1 MNLALTNKT
10 VFVSGSTAGIG
21 YAIAK
26 TFAQENAIVYL
37 NGRTTD
43 KVNEAVNSI
52 LAVYPKASVKGI
64 VADLSTE
71 EGFKKLTTEL
81 TEVDILVNNLGL
93 FEPVN
98 FFDSKDE
105 DWQKLFDINVMTG
118 VRLTRFYMPKML
130 EKNHGRVVFISSESG
145 LQIPTEMIHYGM
157 SKTAQLSLTNGLA
170 QLTKGTGVTVNAVL
184 PGPTFSQGAE
194 RFFGELATQ
203 RATTIEEIER
213 EYFTE
218 TRPLSLLQRFIT
230 PDEVAATVVF
240 ISSQW
245 AAATN
250 GAAIKVDGGIL
261 KGLH

>member
-1 MNLALTNKT
+1 MDLQLTNKT
-10 VFVSGSTAGIG
+10 AFISGSTAGIG
-21 YAIAK
+21 FAIAK
-26 TFAQENAIVYL
+26 TFAQEGAIVYL
-37 NGRTTD
+37 NGRDAQKVDVAIQEITTSIPGA
-43 KVNEAVNSI
+43 KVH
-52 LAVYPKASVKGI
+52 GI
-64 VADLSTE
+64 VADL
-71 EGFKKLTTEL
+71 TTVDGIEKAGRQL
-81 TEVDILVNNLGL
+81 QSVDILVNNLGL
-93 FEPVN
+93 FEPVE

-105 DWQKLFDINVMTG
+105 DWQKLFDINVMSG
-118 VRLTRFYMPKML
+118 VRLTRLYMQQML
-130 EKNHGRVVFISSESG
+130 EKKWGRVIFISSESG

-194 RFFGELATQ
+194 RFFGELADQ
-203 RATTIEEIER
+203 RGTTIKEVEH

-230 PDEVAATVVF
+230 PEEVAATVAF
-240 ISSQW
+240 LSSPL

-250 GAAIKVDGGIL
+250 GAAVRTDGGIL

>member
-1 MNLALTNKT
+1 MNLQLTNKS

-21 YAIAK
+21 YAIAR
-26 TFAQENAIVYL
+26 TFVREGATTYL
-37 NGRTTD
+37 NGRSRE
-43 KVNEAVNSI
+43 KVEEAVAKI
-52 LAVYPKASVKGI
+52 LTEIPEARIKGI
-64 VADLSTE
+64 VADLTTQQGVE
-71 EGFKKLTTEL
+71 ELFGQLAHA
-81 TEVDILVNNLGL
+81 DILVNNLGL
-93 FEPVN
+93 FEPVA
-98 FFDSKDE
+98 FFDSTDA
-105 DWQKLFDINVMTG
+105 DWQKLFDINVMSG
-118 VRLTRFYMPKML
+118 VRLTRFYLQKML
-130 EKNHGRVVFISSESG
+130 EKNWGRVIFISSESG
-145 LQIPTEMIHYGM
+145 LQIPTEMIHYGL

-203 RATTIEEIER
+203 RGSSIKEIER
-213 EYFTE
+213 QYFTE

-230 PDEVAATVVF
+230 PDEVAATVAF
-240 ISSQW
+240 ISSEW